1 MQAATPFFAHEQE
14 HKAFSDALAGLD
26 LDLGGIEARENA
38 GFLGLGKKTLTSTL
52 YEGANNDEVKT
63 AQQKLATLGYAVPTS
78 GVYGATT
85 TQAVR
90 QFQTSQDL
98 PVTGN
103 INQQTWDLLLKKAG
117 GISTAQTF
125 TNIFSAVGTGLTA
138 YTAKPAAELPYVPPP
153 PVAPPATNWLLI
165 GGVAVG
171 SVALLGG
178 LVWLAKSR

>member
-38 GFLGLGKKTLTSTL
+38 GWLGKKTLTSTL

-90 QFQTSQDL
+90 QFQESQDL

-103 INQQTWDLLLKKAG
+103 INTQTWDLLLKKAG

-138 YTAKPAAELPYVPPP
+138 YTAKAPQELPLYVPPP
-153 PVAPPATNWLLI
+153 PVAPPATTNWLLI

-178 LVWLAKSR
+178 LVWLAKSK